1 MDSTVIMLVT
11 AAVFGWGLVSK
22 RLARADLTAPIV
34 FIVVGALLAWVGL
47 VDGPEESAGAHPAR
61 RGHPGLGALLGCRP
75 PPAARAAPRR
85 RAGTP
90 ACSASAC
97 R

>member
-11 AAVFGWGLVSK
+11 AAVFGWGVVSK

-34 FIVVGALLAWVGL
+34 FIVVGALLAWAGL
-47 VDGPEESAGAHPAR
+47 VDGPEESA
-61 RGHPGLGALLGCRP
+61 ALTPWSRSPWSGCCSRM
-75 PPAARAAPRR
+75 PPAYPFATYATTWAV
-85 RAGTP
+85 TP

-97 R
+97 L